1 MAVEPILRMKGI
13 SKSYYGTK
21 VLDSINLSIMPGE
34 VHGIVGENGAGKS
47 TLMNILFGMSVIHS
61 TGGFEG
67 SIEIAG
73 QPVEIKSPLQAM
85 SLGIGMVHQEF
96 MLLPNY
102 SVAENI
108 KLNREVLKP
117 NFISRIFGPK
127 LQSLD
132 YDQMYADSRKAL
144 ERLNIGIDEYALI
157 AGLPVGHMQFTEI
170 ARELDKQNLRILV
183 FDEPTAVLGES
194 EADHLLQAIKEIAA
208 SGIAVLFITHRLNEI
223 IEVCD
228 NITVLRDGR
237 HVTTKAKQDTNVIEL
252 AELMVGRSMS
262 FATRQRQSSH
272 QGRPIM
278 EIIQRVSKAVKGY
291 ADYFSRTVYELSLI
305 HI

>member
-1 MAVEPILRMKGI
+1 
-13 SKSYYGTK
+13 
-21 VLDSINLSIMPGE
+21 
-34 VHGIVGENGAGKS
+34 
-47 TLMNILFGMSVIHS
+47 MNILFGMSVIHS

-252 AELMVGRSMS
+252 AERWW
-262 FATRQRQSSH
+262 A
-272 QGRPIM
+272 
-278 EIIQRVSKAVKGY
+278 A
-291 ADYFSRTVYELSLI
+291 A
-305 HI
+305 

>member
-1 MAVEPILRMKGI
+1 
-13 SKSYYGTK
+13 
-21 VLDSINLSIMPGE
+21 
-34 VHGIVGENGAGKS
+34 
-47 TLMNILFGMSVIHS
+47 
-61 TGGFEG
+61 
-67 SIEIAG
+67 
-73 QPVEIKSPLQAM
+73 
-85 SLGIGMVHQEF
+85 

-183 FDEPTAVLGES
+183 LDEPTAVLGES
-194 EADHLLQAIKEIAA
+194 GSGSLTA
-208 SGIAVLFITHRLNEI
+208 S
-223 IEVCD
+223 D
-228 NITVLRDGR
+228 
-237 HVTTKAKQDTNVIEL
+237 
-252 AELMVGRSMS
+252 
-262 FATRQRQSSH
+262 
-272 QGRPIM
+272 
-278 EIIQRVSKAVKGY
+278 
-291 ADYFSRTVYELSLI
+291 
-305 HI
+305 

>member
-170 ARELDKQNLRILV
+170 AREL
-183 FDEPTAVLGES
+183 
-194 EADHLLQAIKEIAA
+194 
-208 SGIAVLFITHRLNEI
+208 
-223 IEVCD
+223 
-228 NITVLRDGR
+228 
-237 HVTTKAKQDTNVIEL
+237 
-252 AELMVGRSMS
+252 
-262 FATRQRQSSH
+262 
-272 QGRPIM
+272 
-278 EIIQRVSKAVKGY
+278 
-291 ADYFSRTVYELSLI
+291 
-305 HI
+305 